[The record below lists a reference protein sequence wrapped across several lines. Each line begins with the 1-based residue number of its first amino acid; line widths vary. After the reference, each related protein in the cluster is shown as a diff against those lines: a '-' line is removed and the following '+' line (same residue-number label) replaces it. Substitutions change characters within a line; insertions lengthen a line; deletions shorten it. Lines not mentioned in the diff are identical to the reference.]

1 MSLGIDYAHMD
12 PASALDFAIGL
23 EEDEQLRYREY
34 ASCVR
39 DEEIARFFR
48 ELGATE
54 TLHLR
59 RLTSRRDL
67 LVRHRPPRFDT
78 SISDDED
85 GERPRRV
92 SARRA
97 LEISHRAER
106 SVVEFYGAA
115 LIHVNDAELRPYL
128 VEGRLQAEEH
138 RRAIEERLR
147 AMPRRSSR

>member
-39 DEEIARFFR
+39 DEETARFFR

-54 TLHLR
+54 SLHLR

-67 LVRHRPPRFDT
+67 LVRHGPPRFDT

-85 GERPRRV
+85 GGRLRRL

-97 LEISHRAER
+97 LEISQRAER
-106 SVVEFYGAA
+106 RAVEFYGAV
-115 LIHVNDAELRPYL
+115 LVHVNDAELRPYL
-128 VEGRLQAEEH
+128 VEGRQQAELH
-138 RRAIEERLR
+138 QRAIEERLR
-147 AMPRRSSR
+147 VIPRR